1 MSTKGKEKRSVLC
14 VVAHPDDLELMA
26 GGTVARW
33 IAEGHSVHVLT
44 LSDGVWIAP
53 NTAVMRDSAE
63 ALREEANSAAYLGC
77 SVENLGEK
85 AMDLKFEDRLVCEVL
100 RRIEERHVDTL
111 ICPWERD
118 IHHDHEI
125 VSRIAVS
132 ATRRM
137 PRVLMGQINYY
148 LRDFFTPNVFV
159 DISDT
164 WEQKIKALECYTT
177 QWERA
182 GKEWFEFL
190 DETTR
195 YYGRMVGVERAE
207 GFVCN
212 KLLLW

>member
-1 MSTKGKEKRSVLC
+1 MSVLC

-26 GGTVARW
+26 GGTVAKW

-44 LSDGVWIAP
+44 LSDGAWTAP
-53 NTAVMRDSAE
+53 NSTVMRDRAE
-63 ALREEANSAAYLGC
+63 ALQEEERAAGLLGY
-77 SVENLGEK
+77 SVENLREP

-100 RRIEERHVDTL
+100 RRIDAHQVDTL

-125 VSRIAVS
+125 ASRIAVS

-137 PRVLMGQINYY
+137 PRVLMGQINNY
-148 LRDFFTPNVFV
+148 LRDVFTPNVFV

-164 WEQKIKALECYTT
+164 WEQKIKALECYAT
-177 QWERA
+177 QWARA
-182 GKEWFEFL
+182 GEEWLAFL

-195 YYGRMVGVERAE
+195 YYGRMVGVARAE

-212 KLLLW
+212 KFLF

>member
-1 MSTKGKEKRSVLC
+1 MSTNAKDKMSVLC
-14 VVAHPDDLELMA
+14 VIAHPDDLELMA
-26 GGTVARW
+26 GGTVAKW
-33 IAEGHSVHVLT
+33 VGEGHAVHVLT
-44 LSDGVWIAP
+44 LSDGVWTAP
-53 NTAVMRDSAE
+53 NSTVMRDSAE
-63 ALREEANSAAYLGC
+63 ALREEESSARFLGC
-77 SVENLGEK
+77 SVENLRET
-85 AMDLKFEDRLVCEVL
+85 AMDLRFEDRLVCEVL
-100 RRIEERHVDTL
+100 RRIDERKIDTL
-111 ICPWERD
+111 ICPSGRD

-125 VSRIAVS
+125 ASRIAVS

-159 DISDT
+159 DITDT
-164 WEQKIKALECYTT
+164 WEKKIKALECYKT

-182 GKEWFEFL
+182 GKEWLGFL

-212 KLLLW
+212 KFLF